1 MARSFKNGAWTSAH
15 AAKEAEQFKPQVR
28 HEILAEL
35 HVRKELGAT
44 DQELERAIGRPG
56 NTLRPGRV
64 DLVKEGLVVDSLKWR
79 FTEARRP
86 AKVWVL
92 AIYDDEKPQET
103 QDQ

>member
-1 MARSFKNGAWTSAH
+1 MPMSFENGAWTSEH
-15 AAKEAEQFKPQVR
+15 AREQAEGFKPQVR
-28 HEILAEL
+28 HEILSQL
-35 HVRKELGAT
+35 HVREGLGAT

-64 DLVKEGLVVDSLKWR
+64 DLVKEGLVIDSGKWR
-79 FTEARRP
+79 FTEARRS

-92 AIYDDEKPQET
+92 SIFEEP

>member
-1 MARSFKNGAWTSAH
+1 MPRSFKNGAWTSAH

-35 HVRKELGAT
+35 HVRKGLGAT
-44 DQELERAIGRPG
+44 DQELERAILRPG

-64 DLVKEGLVVDSLKWR
+64 DLVKEGLVIDSGKWR
-79 FTEARRP
+79 FTEARKP

-92 AIYDDEKPQET
+92 VEFQDDEPQ
-103 QDQ
+103 DR